1 MEKPIVNPQIPYSG
15 EIPGGLQQG
24 KMVRIQGAVPQHADR
39 FNINFQT
46 GPNSKPKDDT
56 ALHLSV
62 RLKQGYVARNSYRD
76 GSWGNEDGKGR
87 LPIGLGQQFEIIV
100 LPDANDFKI
109 AINGGHFCEFPY
121 IIPKEK
127 ISHLLIDGDVVVTL
141 ISWEG
146 MLPSAPPEG
155 GDVARHA
162 SKVEGASAPGT
173 PQGPPAGPLG
183 PQGFGPPQQ
192 GYGPPPQGYGPPPQ
206 GGPQGYGPP
215 PQGYGPPPQGFGG
228 QGYGPPLPPGSEQQ
242 SGFDHFFQSAQS
254 VLAEAISSGAAEKL
268 LSGILSPNQNQGF
281 SPQNAQY
288 GQYPHPQQQFQ
299 QRGPPQGQGQR
310 DFNVPQYGGEGSV
323 GGLGSVGSF
332 LSNLASQVLHPQQQQ
347 QQPQGGQGQYGPR
360 NQF

>member
-1 MEKPIVNPQIPYSG
+1 VCSLGIRFIFSLC
-15 EIPGGLQQG
+15 GGWFRHIFTEHIFLT
-24 KMVRIQGAVPQHADR
+24 KLSLRFLWTIQ
-39 FNINFQT
+39 
-46 GPNSKPKDDT
+46 
-56 ALHLSV
+56 
-62 RLKQGYVARNSYRD
+62 
-76 GSWGNEDGKGR
+76 
-87 LPIGLGQQFEIIV
+87 
-100 LPDANDFKI
+100 
-109 AINGGHFCEFPY
+109 
-121 IIPKEK
+121 
-127 ISHLLIDGDVVVTL
+127 
-141 ISWEG
+141 
-146 MLPSAPPEG
+146 
-155 GDVARHA
+155 
-162 SKVEGASAPGT
+162 
-173 PQGPPAGPLG
+173 
-183 PQGFGPPQQ
+183 
-192 GYGPPPQGYGPPPQ
+192 
-206 GGPQGYGPP
+206 
-215 PQGYGPPPQGFGG
+215 
-228 QGYGPPLPPGSEQQ
+228 SEQQ